1 MKNRK
6 LLIITTFILFLG
18 ILLYLGLGYF
28 SSYVG
33 YYGYNKDK
41 IRRFS
46 ESIKE
51 SESRAMFI
59 KSLNFSVYPDSFIIN
74 SAFIEKGYK
83 WGSSSNE
90 TRELNQK
97 DTVEG
102 NWIDMP
108 YQVVVSFPN
117 EQFNGIIRLGS
128 MNTQLYY
135 KPYFPLKVQSIK
147 DTVYFHLIYSSHSG
161 KGFGGIVKVWESFQ

>member
-6 LLIITTFILFLG
+6 LLIVTSFTLFLG
-18 ILLYLGLGYF
+18 FLLYIGLRYF

-46 ESIKE
+46 GSIKE
-51 SESRAMFI
+51 SENRAMFI
-59 KSLNFSVYPDSFIIN
+59 KSLDFSVYPDSFKIN
-74 SAFIEKGYK
+74 SAFIEKGYR
-83 WGSSSNE
+83 WGSSFKE
-90 TRELNQK
+90 TRELAQK

-117 EQFNGIIRLGS
+117 EQFNGTIRLGS
-128 MNTQLYY
+128 ENKRLYY
-135 KPYFPLKVQSIK
+135 KPYFPIKDQSIK
-147 DTVYFHLIYSSHSG
+147 DTVFFHLIYSPHSG
-161 KGFGGIVKVWESFQ
+161 DGFGGIVKVWENIR